1 MFNNAAISRFWR
13 QYGMLVVALC
23 VVFVFLVMPHVAHA
37 ATAEGKGDLPFET
50 PLKKLQDAI
59 KGPVAFSIS
68 LLGII
73 GAGAALIFGGEMSG
87 FMRTMV
93 FLVLVIS
100 IITNATQL
108 INMVGGDGATIAQGT
123 IFHIR
128 STLLATRGIG

>member
-1 MFNNAAISRFWR
+1 MFNNAAISKFWR
-13 QYGMLVVALC
+13 QYGMLVLALC
-23 VVFVFLVMPHVAHA
+23 LIALLMAMPHVAHA
-37 ATAEGKGDLPFET
+37 ATATGDNALPFEK
-50 PLKKLQDAI
+50 PLEKLRNTI

-100 IITNATQL
+100 IITNASNL
-108 INMVGGDGATIAQGT
+108 IEMVGGDGATIAQNT
-123 IFHIR
+123 ILHIR
-128 STLLATRGIG
+128 SSLLAARGIG